1 VKVVRFAV
9 VLAGLVSAWPVGA
22 GEMGTDEARRF
33 IAGKLY
39 SFRCFEGTAG
49 AGRIHHDG
57 SVVGV
62 IRFSGTG
69 PIRYVNLPAG
79 TLRVKGAAWCASL
92 KGISFEPCFSLD
104 KTDEYSFRGSVAPF
118 ILRGVCLLGID
129 SVMCPLET
137 RREAWKRLASD
148 LDRGKLAAMTT
159 EVGLGQAPDF
169 GAAIIEG
176 RVRGRIVVK
185 IG

>member
-9 VLAGLVSAWPVGA
+9 MLAGLVTAWPVGA
-22 GEMGTDEARRF
+22 GDMGTDEARRF

-57 SVVGV
+57 SVAGV

-79 TLRVKGAAWCASL
+79 TLRVKGSAWCASL
-92 KGISFEPCFSLD
+92 KGVSFEPCFSLE
-104 KTDEYSFRGSVAPF
+104 KTDEYSFRGSVA
-118 ILRGVCLLGID
+118 GLGFAY
-129 SVMCPLET
+129 CNFT
-137 RREAWKRLASD
+137 RRARTDFIRTSSAPVAVGS
-148 LDRGKLAAMTT
+148 AATA
-159 EVGLGQAPDF
+159 Q
-169 GAAIIEG
+169 
-176 RVRGRIVVK
+176 K
-185 IG
+185 